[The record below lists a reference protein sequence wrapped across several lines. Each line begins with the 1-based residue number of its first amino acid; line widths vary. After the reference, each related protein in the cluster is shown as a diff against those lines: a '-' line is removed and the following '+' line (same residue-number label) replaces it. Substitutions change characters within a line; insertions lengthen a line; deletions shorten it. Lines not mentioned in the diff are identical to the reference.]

1 MAGLAVLLL
10 AAAIA
15 FTVARWLGLPAV
27 PALLIAGLALA
38 AIGAVPIELLED
50 ALVLGATFLLFVAGS
65 ELNPGRTRAQRD
77 TAIRVGAYQFILL
90 AAIGFAAAA
99 ALGFSRLDAVY
110 VALALTV
117 SSTLVVVQLLQRR
130 GQLFEPFARLVVGV
144 LLLQDLLVIL
154 IIPFVTRMPDGMTA
168 ALTGIVGTLALVALA
183 GACYRWIA
191 PFLLHAVEG
200 ESLLLA
206 ALALLF
212 IFVGITDA
220 LGLPLV
226 TGAFLAGVALSR
238 FPVNAAVRSQL
249 ASISDFFSA
258 LFYVALGALIGVPSG
273 LEVVHALVLGTL
285 VVLVTPPL
293 VAAIAE
299 RYGFSSRPAL
309 EAGLLLAQTSEFSL
323 VVGLYGMLA
332 GQIGAEVF
340 RVIALMTLG
349 TMLVTPFITS
359 DRVVWRLMRLHPLRA
374 QVSAAI
380 PESGHVLLLGS
391 GTTGLP
397 LLETLLSAG
406 NVVVVVDD
414 DPVIIERLR
423 EAEIP
428 CIRGDAS
435 DIEVLRQAH
444 ADRARIISSTIRRP
458 QDNRRLLEFA
468 RGVPVLVRVFDEQD
482 ADWIRALGGTP
493 IVYSKAAAEEMMRWF
508 ERTFDRPAEL
518 DSDRSPTHPPPSLRP
533 PGGGA

>member
-1 MAGLAVLLL
+1 MAGFAVLLI

-15 FTVARWLGLPAV
+15 FTVVRWLALPAV
-27 PALLIAGLALA
+27 PALLIAGLGLA
-38 AIGAVPIELLED
+38 AIGAVPVELLED
-50 ALVLGATFLLFVAGS
+50 ALVLGATFLLFVAGN
-65 ELNPGRTRAQRD
+65 ELNPRRTRAQRN
-77 TAIRVGAYQFILL
+77 TAIRVGTYQFFLL

-99 ALGFSRLDAVY
+99 VLGFGRLDAVY
-110 VALALTV
+110 IALALTA

-144 LLLQDLLVIL
+144 LLLQDMLVIL
-154 IIPFVTRMPDGMTA
+154 IIPFVTRVPEGMIAT
-168 ALTGIVGTLALVALA
+168 LTGIGGTVALVGLA
-183 GACYRWIA
+183 VACYRWVA
-191 PFLLHAVEG
+191 PFLLRTVEP
-200 ESLLLA
+200 EILLLG

-212 IFVGITDA
+212 LFLGITDA

-258 LFYVALGALIGVPSG
+258 LFYIALGALIGVPTG
-273 LEVVHALVLGTL
+273 IQIVHALVLGAL
-285 VVLVTPPL
+285 VVAITPPL

-299 RYGFSSRPAL
+299 RYGFSGRPAI

-332 GQIGAEVF
+332 GQIGADVF
-340 RVIALMTLG
+340 RVIALVTLG
-349 TMLVTPFITS
+349 TMMATPFITS
-359 DRVVWRLMRLHPLRA
+359 DRVVWRLMRLHPVRA
-374 QVSAAI
+374 DVSAAI

-397 LLETLLSAG
+397 LLETLVGAG
-406 NVVVVVDD
+406 NLVVVVDD

-423 EAEIP
+423 EADIP

-435 DIEVLRQAH
+435 DVEVLRQAH

-468 RGVPVLVRVFDEQD
+468 RGVPILVRVFDEHD
-482 ADWIRALGGTP
+482 AEWIRELGGTP
-493 IVYSKAAAEEMMRWF
+493 IVYSRAAAEEMMRWF
-508 ERTFDRPAEL
+508 DATFATEIEP
-518 DSDRSPTHPPPSLRP
+518 DRSPIRPSGRTTT
-533 PGGGA
+533 GT